1 VRKAFSARG
10 FGGHF
15 IVVSPEL
22 DLVVVHKVNTDIL
35 NKVSSSQFGA
45 LLGLIL
51 DAKVE

>member
-1 VRKAFSARG
+1 MRKAFSAKG

-22 DLVVVHKVNTDIL
+22 DLVVVHRVNTDIL
-35 NKVSSSQFGA
+35 NKISSSQFGA